1 MITLVL
7 TNAKTGDNLGFISA
21 WDEASAPAKAA
32 GYAAAH
38 RVDVEWRIATDAEIK
53 EYMDAARALQNRVYA
68 TAGTAD

>member
-7 TNAKTGDNLGFISA
+7 TNAKTGDALGFLSA
-21 WDEASAPAKAA
+21 WDEADAPNR
-32 GYAAAH
+32 AAAYGRVH
-38 RVDVEWRIATDAEIK
+38 RVDVEWRIATEQEIK